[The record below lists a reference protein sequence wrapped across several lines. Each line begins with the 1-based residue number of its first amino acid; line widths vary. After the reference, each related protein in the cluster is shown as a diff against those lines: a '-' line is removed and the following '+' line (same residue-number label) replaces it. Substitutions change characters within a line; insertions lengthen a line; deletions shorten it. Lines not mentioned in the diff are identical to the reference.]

1 LNALTSAK
9 ASSGV
14 PAIPHR
20 REIAVAL
27 VVFLFTF
34 AIRAWGISTRFQL
47 LGDQIRDW
55 EIALQPFT
63 SLPLVGPP
71 THVHG
76 YTLGPAF
83 YWILW
88 AIRVTVGPWFHNLP
102 HAGGIGQALLQSAAD
117 ALLLVAIWRRIGSM
131 WVALAVILFEAAAPF
146 DLSLAA
152 VVWNP
157 TMGSMLAKV
166 AIALTLFTWHRGSTR
181 QAASLFAVAW
191 TAVHAYTGAIYVTAA
206 VFATALLD
214 PILAHDR
221 KGAVRNAVVI
231 AAVVAALQVPYFAY
245 QIAHPGEPA
254 MAAVTG
260 SVADIISGRAT
271 VRLSES
277 VAGYVRAVNGIEI
290 RPWAFGYTGWLLVA
304 SGVVVAV
311 RYRRDVP
318 MLMMTIFPTVLAIV
332 GYAFFLSA
340 LDNYYYFSLM
350 PSAVLM
356 VVLALTAI
364 SSPRVVQAIGILLVI
379 GALAIVPARR
389 RDAMT
394 IHQMGEYGVIVH
406 ASRVIVDR
414 GTAVRAIRLDFPLPP
429 TNDPEFVYRILG
441 GRLDPQSP
449 WVAVILRS
457 GDVTYRNLGQS

>member
-1 LNALTSAK
+1 MA
-9 ASSGV
+9 
-14 PAIPHR
+14 AIAQR
-20 REIAVAL
+20 REIAVA
-27 VVFLFTF
+27 VSVFLFTF

-63 SLPLVGPP
+63 SLPFVGPP

-131 WVALAVILFEAAAPF
+131 WVALAVVLLEAAAPF

-166 AIALTLFTWHRGSTR
+166 AIALTLLNWHRGSTATGGESVR
-181 QAASLFAVAW
+181 GRLDGGPRVHRRDLRHGRGVCDRVDRSDPRTAIGGLPSETPLRSQPLSPRFSCRISRIRFRIRESRRWRRSPAASR
-191 TAVHAYTGAIYVTAA
+191 T
-206 VFATALLD
+206 
-214 PILAHDR
+214 
-221 KGAVRNAVVI
+221 
-231 AAVVAALQVPYFAY
+231 
-245 QIAHPGEPA
+245 
-254 MAAVTG
+254 
-260 SVADIISGRAT
+260 SSADAPS

-277 VAGYVRAVNGIEI
+277 VAGYVKAVNGIEI
-290 RPWAFGYTGWLLVA
+290 RPWSFAFTGWLLVA
-304 SGVVVAV
+304 SGIVVAI

-318 MLMMTIFPTVLAIV
+318 ILMMTIFPTLLAIA

-350 PSAVLM
+350 PAAVLM
-356 VVLALTAI
+356 VVLAVTAI
-364 SSPRVVQAIGILLVI
+364 PSPRVAQTIAIILVI

-389 RDAMT
+389 SDAMT

-414 GTAVRAIRLDFPLPP
+414 GTPVRAIRLDFPLPP

-441 GRLDPQSP
+441 GRIDPQSP

-457 GDVTYRNLGQS
+457 GDVTYRNLGAS

>member
-1 LNALTSAK
+1 
-9 ASSGV
+9 
-14 PAIPHR
+14 
-20 REIAVAL
+20 
-27 VVFLFTF
+27 
-34 AIRAWGISTRFQL
+34 
-47 LGDQIRDW
+47 
-55 EIALQPFT
+55 
-63 SLPLVGPP
+63 
-71 THVHG
+71 
-76 YTLGPAF
+76 
-83 YWILW
+83 
-88 AIRVTVGPWFHNLP
+88 
-102 HAGGIGQALLQSAAD
+102 
-117 ALLLVAIWRRIGSM
+117 
-131 WVALAVILFEAAAPF
+131 
-146 DLSLAA
+146 
-152 VVWNP
+152 
-157 TMGSMLAKV
+157 
-166 AIALTLFTWHRGSTR
+166 
-181 QAASLFAVAW
+181 
-191 TAVHAYTGAIYVTAA
+191 
-206 VFATALLD
+206 
-214 PILAHDR
+214 
-221 KGAVRNAVVI
+221 
-231 AAVVAALQVPYFAY
+231 
-245 QIAHPGEPA
+245 
-254 MAAVTG
+254 
-260 SVADIISGRAT
+260 
-271 VRLSES
+271 
-277 VAGYVRAVNGIEI
+277 
-290 RPWAFGYTGWLLVA
+290 
-304 SGVVVAV
+304 VAV